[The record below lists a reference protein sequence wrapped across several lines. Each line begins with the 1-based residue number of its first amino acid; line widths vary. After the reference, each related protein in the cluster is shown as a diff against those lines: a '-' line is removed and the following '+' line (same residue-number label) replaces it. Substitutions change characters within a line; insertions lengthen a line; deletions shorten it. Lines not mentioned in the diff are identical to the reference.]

1 MIKKCD
7 LDLDSIEG
15 QILYSMDRVQRQ
27 NAEITALMMTLDRD
41 RVTLRNYIAIYRQ
54 QISEAQMDDLI
65 AAVIKDDIL
74 QEADLRF
81 VFDLS
86 TQELIECTHR
96 INARNISKW

>member
-1 MIKKCD
+1 MKKCD

-27 NAEITALMMTLDRD
+27 NAEVTALMMTLDRD

-74 QEADLRF
+74 QEADLIF

-86 TQELIECTHR
+86 AQELIECTQR
-96 INARNISKW
+96 INERNISKW

>member
-1 MIKKCD
+1 MKRCD

-27 NAEITALMMTLDRD
+27 NAEVTALMMTLDRD

-74 QEADLRF
+74 QEADLIF

-86 TQELIECTHR
+86 AQELIECTQR
-96 INARNISKW
+96 INERNISKW

>member
-1 MIKKCD
+1 MKRCD

-27 NAEITALMMTLDRD
+27 NAEVTALMMTLDRD

-74 QEADLRF
+74 QEPDLRF

-86 TQELIECTHR
+86 REELIECTQR
-96 INARNISKW
+96 INERNISKW

>member
-1 MIKKCD
+1 MKRCD

-27 NAEITALMMTLDRD
+27 NAEVTALMMTLDRD

>member
-1 MIKKCD
+1 MKRCD

-27 NAEITALMMTLDRD
+27 NAEVTALMMTLDRD

-86 TQELIECTHR
+86 AQELIECTQR
-96 INARNISKW
+96 INERNISKW

>member
-1 MIKKCD
+1 MKRCD

-27 NAEITALMMTLDRD
+27 NAEVTALMMTLDRD

-86 TQELIECTHR
+86 REELIECTQR
-96 INARNISKW
+96 INERNISKW

>member
-1 MIKKCD
+1 MIKRCD

-27 NAEITALMMTLDRD
+27 NAEVTALMMTLDRD

-86 TQELIECTHR
+86 REELIECTHR
-96 INARNISKW
+96 INERNISKW

>member
-1 MIKKCD
+1 MKRCD

-27 NAEITALMMTLDRD
+27 NAEVTALMMTLDRD

-74 QEADLRF
+74 QEADLIF

-86 TQELIECTHR
+86 AQELIECTQR
-96 INARNISKW
+96 INERNKSKW